1 VSNKY
6 FDTGSN
12 APRGEKEM
20 THRILS
26 AEISHE
32 TNTFSI
38 LPTTLALYK
47 ERRYYRGEEVARALS
62 GTRTEMG
69 AHLDAAKKYGWKLVQ
84 PIAAGATPGGK
95 TPAADWAHLSG
106 AVIDACQEGS
116 FDGVLLS
123 LHGAMVTED
132 RDDAEGDL
140 LRRLRDKLGSKIP
153 IAISLDI
160 HANVSDVMASLA
172 NIVIAYRTYPH
183 IDQYER
189 GMEAADLLQRA
200 MDGEIQPRSLV
211 WRAPVLE
218 GLDYGRSQGGPMS
231 RILARADQL
240 RQENP
245 GILAITVCAGF
256 VWGDIPD
263 AGPSVTITAD
273 GDASRFQGVAEELV
287 KDIWETRREITV
299 PLYTLR
305 EAMNEAGKESN
316 DGRPLILAD
325 FTDNPGSGGYGDSV
339 RLLESMVQA
348 DVKNAAFGCVPDPE
362 AARKSIAAGA
372 GREIEITLGA
382 RIDPKTYGPPLK
394 VRGTVEHV
402 SDGKF
407 VAQGPMNK
415 GVTISMGPTAVLRC
429 GGVRMLVTTHNFQV
443 YDLQVFLSQK
453 IDPRACSVV
462 AVKSWHHFR
471 AAFEPISRKV
481 MLVDSGGLASRDLK
495 RFTYHRVRRP
505 IYPLDLE

>member
-1 VSNKY
+1 MS
-6 FDTGSN
+6 
-12 APRGEKEM
+12 R
-20 THRILS
+20 RILS

-38 LPTTLALYK
+38 LPTTLGLYRA
-47 ERRYYRGEEVARALS
+47 RRYYRREEIAKAFS

-69 AHLDAAKKYGWKLVQ
+69 AHLDAAEKHGWEMVQ
-84 PIAAGATPGGK
+84 PIAAAATPGGK
-95 TPAADWAHLSG
+95 TPAGDWAHLRG
-106 AVIDACQEGS
+106 AVLEACKEGP

-132 RDDAEGDL
+132 QDDAEGDL
-140 LRRLRDKLGSKIP
+140 LRRLREKLGPEVP

-160 HANVSDVMASLA
+160 HANVSDDMARLA

-189 GMEAADLLQRA
+189 GMEAGDLLQRA
-200 MDGEIQPRSLV
+200 MNGEVRPRSLV

-218 GLDYGRSQGGPMS
+218 GLDYGRTQGGPMS
-231 RILARADQL
+231 RILVRADQL
-240 RQENP
+240 RQKNP
-245 GILAITVCAGF
+245 GVLALTVCAGF
-256 VWGDIPD
+256 VWADIPD
-263 AGPSVTITAD
+263 AGPSVTISAN
-273 GDASRFQGVAEELV
+273 GDPSRLKGTAEELL

-299 PLYTLR
+299 PIYSLK
-305 EAMNEAGKESN
+305 EAMTEAGKGPR

-339 RLLESMVQA
+339 RLLEAMNQA
-348 DVKNAAFGCVPDPE
+348 GLENAAFGCMPDPE
-362 AARKSIAAGA
+362 AAQKCIAAGA
-372 GREIEITLGA
+372 GEEVEISLGA
-382 RIDPKTYGPPLK
+382 KIDPKTYGPPLK

-402 SDGKF
+402 SDGRF
-407 VAQGPMNK
+407 IAQGPMSK
-415 GVTISMGPTAVLRC
+415 GVQFSMGPTAVLRS
-429 GGVRMLVTTHNFQV
+429 GGVRVLVTTHNIQV

-453 IDPRACSVV
+453 IDPRVCSVV

-471 AAFEPISRKV
+471 AAFEPISCGV

-495 RFTYHRVRRP
+495 RFTYHKIRRP
-505 IYPLDLE
+505 IYPLDME